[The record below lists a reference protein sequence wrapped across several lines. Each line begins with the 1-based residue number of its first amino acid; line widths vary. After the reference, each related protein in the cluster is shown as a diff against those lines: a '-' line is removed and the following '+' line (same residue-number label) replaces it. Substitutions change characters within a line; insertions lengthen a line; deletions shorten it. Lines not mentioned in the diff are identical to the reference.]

1 MNTQNQAQDGA
12 AGVKALI
19 DRLRNEGVS
28 AGRSEADRIVA
39 EAQARANDL
48 VAKAE
53 AKAKHMVDEAQ
64 KETEALKSAAN
75 DALEVAAR
83 DTMLNLR
90 AQIASR
96 LDDEVTRLLSEATA
110 DPEML
115 QQMIIEV
122 AGRARRGAN
131 VDAEKKVEVIL
142 PETVVGVEELRQK
155 PEELKEGTLT
165 HFVLAAAGNVLR
177 KGVEFS
183 SAPGFG
189 GIKLRLVESN
199 VEIDLTDQ
207 AIAGALLEHLQPR
220 FRAVMEGIVK

>member
-28 AGRSEADRIVA
+28 AGRSEADQIVA

>member
-28 AGRSEADRIVA
+28 AGRSEADQIVA
-39 EAQARANDL
+39 EAQARATDL

-53 AKAKHMVDEAQ
+53 AKARNMVDEAQ

-115 QQMIIEV
+115 KQMIVEV

-142 PETVVGVEELRQK
+142 PEAVVGVEELRQK

>member
-28 AGRSEADRIVA
+28 AGRSEADQIVA
-39 EAQARANDL
+39 EAQTRANDL

-53 AKAKHMVDEAQ
+53 AKARNMVDEAQ

-115 QQMIIEV
+115 KQMIVEV

>member
-1 MNTQNQAQDGA
+1 MNNQDQAQDGA

-39 EAQARANDL
+39 EASERANDI

-53 AKAKHMVDEAQ
+53 AKAKQMVDQAK
-64 KETEALKSAAN
+64 KETDALKSAAD

-83 DTMLNLR
+83 DTILKLR
-90 AQIASR
+90 GQITSR

-110 DPEML
+110 DPEIL
-115 QQMIIEV
+115 KQMILEV
-122 AGRARRGAN
+122 AGRARKGAN
-131 VDAEKKVEVIL
+131 VDAEKKVEIIL
-142 PETVVGVEELRQK
+142 PETVVGLEELRQK
-155 PEELKEGTLT
+155 PEELKEGSLT
-165 HFVLAAAGNVLR
+165 HFVVAAAGNMLR
-177 KGVEFS
+177 KGVEFT
-183 SAPGFG
+183 SAPGFD

>member
-28 AGRSEADRIVA
+28 AGRSEADQIVA
-39 EAQARANDL
+39 EAQTRANDL

-115 QQMIIEV
+115 KQMIIEV

-131 VDAEKKVEVIL
+131 IDAEKKVQVIL
-142 PETVVGVEELRQK
+142 PEAVVGVEELRQK

>member
-1 MNTQNQAQDGA
+1 MNEQDQAQDGA

-39 EAQARANDL
+39 EAQERANDV

-53 AKAKHMVDEAQ
+53 AKAKQMVDRAK
-64 KETEALKSAAN
+64 KETDALKAAGD

-83 DTMLNLR
+83 DTILKLR
-90 AQIASR
+90 GQIASR

-110 DPEML
+110 DPEL
-115 QQMIIEV
+115 LKQMILEI
-122 AGRARRGAN
+122 AGRARKGAN
-131 VDAEKKVEVIL
+131 VDAEKKVEIIL
-142 PETVVGVEELRQK
+142 PETVVGLEDLRQK
-155 PEELKEGTLT
+155 PEELKEGSLT
-165 HFVLAAAGNVLR
+165 HFVVAAAGDMLR
-177 KGVEFS
+177 KGVEFT

-189 GIKLRLVESN
+189 GIKLRLVDSN

-220 FRAVMEGIVK
+220 FRAVMEGIVR